1 MTNDWQKLL
10 VGIALVAFTIN
21 TATNLAHGQ
30 IPPPTLSYSAT
41 PLANQP
47 IIFDYSGRGPTSL
60 AIYTGSNC
68 PGMEGSSS
76 SSPIVTLTV
85 PKRGTVTLA
94 GGLPAGSYSAGII
107 STVFNYRGYVV
118 CNNFSVINSG
128 G

>member
-1 MTNDWQKLL
+1 M
-10 VGIALVAFTIN
+10 GIALVTFTI
-21 TATNLAHGQ
+21 TMATNLAYGQ
-30 IPPPTLSYSAT
+30 NPPPTISYSPAT

-47 IIFDYSGRGPTSL
+47 IQFDYSGGGPTSL
-60 AIYTGSNC
+60 AIYAGRNC

-85 PKRGTVTLA
+85 PKGGTVTLL
-94 GGLPAGSYSAGII
+94 GGLPAGSYSAGTI